1 MSRTRVHAD
10 RVLTNTELSRRHD
23 DVAAAIDAE
32 MSEAFAG
39 VDKKR
44 KARASK
50 SLRSFIDTYM
60 VGFVLEEKP
69 SPKTYEAIDELER
82 ALLDNRPV
90 QIQLP
95 RGSGKTTLASIAVLY
110 LLSTARRKFAVIVS
124 QNARSATNILADIW
138 RMVIEESPY
147 SQDFPEMAKPFQL
160 CNGAYR
166 RRQTFRGIST
176 ALTKNATTIVF
187 PRLTDEDGD
196 DIPTSGAAIATRGIG
211 SGIRG
216 LKFPQPT
223 GRPDCVLLDDLL
235 DAKSAA
241 SEDTNEKLLS
251 IIRKDIFNLS
261 SGKKLGICM
270 TSTPLLP
277 DDLTDRIR
285 QDKAWKTIR
294 YPAIIRYP
302 SDILKHP
309 EDGLWHRYFEIF
321 DDENQSDRK
330 HSESLKFYKANKAK
344 MDEGAEIFQ
353 DRFKKS
359 DGHISGLQALLEKRH
374 VIGNAAFQA
383 EMQLAPIKYSL
394 ALDIMPKDVIKN
406 ETEDAEGVIPDGFRF
421 AVASSDLNLSF
432 CISTTI
438 VAFKADGS
446 AHVVKHIFRKC
457 GIAGRVADAAYNA
470 AVYEILVTHGKE
482 IVALGIPIKGWAI
495 DCNGLP
501 FEAVTSFAAH
511 SRKLCGIEACGFVGR
526 ASHFFNPNSRGR
538 LRTEIARTVLCGDAQ
553 EIAKAGTGR
562 RWVTWDSD
570 HYRERVHT
578 GFLKSAGN
586 AGAITLYKG
595 EDGEHRDYASQIC
608 AEKLKLKRTRSDGRT
623 EYQWKSTGDHDML
636 DSTAQAFACAAQ
648 FGISGGNFAAALSQ
662 SRTMKTTDVKS
673 VSPTRQRRKGRRRVT
688 FV

>member
-1 MSRTRVHAD
+1 MSKRRIYED
-10 RVLTNTELSRRHD
+10 RNLTGAEAKRRHD
-23 DVAAAIDAE
+23 DLCASIDGDLN
-32 MSEAFAG
+32 EAFKSID
-39 VDKKR
+39 VKR
-44 KARASK
+44 KETASK
-50 SLRSFIDTYM
+50 TLRAFIDTYM

-69 SPKTYEAIDELER
+69 SKMTYKAIDELEN

-196 DIPTSGAAIATRGIG
+196 DIPTSGAAICTRGIT

-241 SEDTNEKLLS
+241 SEETNEKLLS

-285 QDKAWKTIR
+285 NDKAWKTIR
-294 YPAIIRYP
+294 YPAIIHYP
-302 SDILKHP
+302 NDILKHP
-309 EDGLWHRYFEIF
+309 ENGLWHRYFEIF
-321 DDENQSDRK
+321 DDENQQDRK
-330 HSESLKFYKANKAK
+330 HTESLRFYRSHKKE

-374 VIGNAAFQA
+374 VIGSSAFQA
-383 EMQLAPIKYSL
+383 EMQLAPVKYSL
-394 ALDIMPKDVIKN
+394 ALDILPKDILEN
-406 ETEDAEGVIPDGFRF
+406 ETENAEGEIPDGFQF

-438 VAFKADGS
+438 TAFKADGS
-446 AHVVKHIFRKC
+446 AHILKHIFRKC
-457 GIAGRVADAAYNA
+457 GIMGRVADAAYNA
-470 AVYEILVTHGKE
+470 AVYEVLVTHGKE
-482 IVALGIPIKGWAI
+482 IASLGIPIKGWAI

-501 FEAVTSFAAH
+501 FEAVTSFA
-511 SRKLCGIEACGFVGR
+511 SNSKKLCGIEACGFVGR
-526 ASHFFNPNSRGR
+526 ASHFFNPNTKSR
-538 LRTEIARTVLCGDAQ
+538 LRSEIARTVLCGDAQ
-553 EIAKAGTGR
+553 EIAKPGTGK
-562 RWVTWDSD
+562 RWVAWDSD
-570 HYRERVHT
+570 FYRERVHV
-578 GFLKSAGN
+578 GFLRSVGN
-586 AGAITLYKG
+586 AGAITLYHG
-595 EDGEHRDYASQIC
+595 EDGEHRDFAAQIC
-608 AEKLKLKRTRSDGRT
+608 AEKLKLKRTRSDGKT
-623 EYQWKSTGDHDML
+623 EYTWKTTGDHDMY
-636 DSTAQAFACAAQ
+636 DSTAQAFAAAAQ
-648 FGISGGNFAAALSQ
+648 FGITGENFTAVINSKSL
-662 SRTMKTTDVKS
+662 KTTDIKS
-673 VSPTRQRRKGRRRVT
+673 ISPLRQRRRKFKRRIS

>member
-1 MSRTRVHAD
+1 MSKRRIYED
-10 RVLTNTELSRRHD
+10 RNLTGTEAKRRHD
-23 DVAAAIDAE
+23 DLCASIDNE
-32 MSEAFAG
+32 LYEAFKN
-39 VDKKR
+39 VDIKR
-44 KARASK
+44 KEAASR
-50 SLRSFIDTYM
+50 SLKSFIDAYM
-60 VGFVLEEKP
+60 LGFVLEEKP
-69 SPKTYEAIDELER
+69 SEMTYKAIDELEK

-138 RMVIEESPY
+138 RMIIEESPY
-147 SQDFPEMAKPFQL
+147 SQDFPEMSKPFQI

-166 RRQTFRGIST
+166 RRQTYRGVST
-176 ALTKNATTIVF
+176 ALTKNASTIVF

-241 SEDTNEKLLS
+241 SEETNEKLLS

-294 YPAIIRYP
+294 YPAIIHYP
-302 SDILKHP
+302 TDILRHP

-321 DDENQSDRK
+321 DDENQQDKK
-330 HSESLKFYKANKAK
+330 HIESLKFYRENRTK
-344 MDEGAEIFQ
+344 MDEGAELFQ

-394 ALDIMPKDVIKN
+394 ALDIMPKDVLKN
-406 ETEDAEGVIPDGFRF
+406 ETEDAEGVMPDGYQF

-438 VAFKADGS
+438 VAFKSDGS
-446 AHVVKHIFRKC
+446 AHLLKHIFRKC
-457 GIAGRVADAAYNA
+457 GIMGRVADAAYNA
-470 AVYEILVTHGKE
+470 ETYETLVQHGRE
-482 IVALGIPIKGWAI
+482 IASLGIPIKGWAI

-501 FEAVTSFAAH
+501 FEAVTSFAAN

-553 EIAKAGTGR
+553 EIAKAGTGK
-562 RWVTWDSD
+562 RWVQWDSD
-570 HYRERVHT
+570 FYREKVHV
-578 GFLKSAGN
+578 GFLRSIGN
-586 AGAITLYKG
+586 AGAVTLYHG
-595 EDGEHRDYASQIC
+595 EEGEHRDYAAQIC
-608 AEKLKLKRTRSDGRT
+608 AEKLKFKRTRSDGRT
-623 EYQWKSTGDHDML
+623 EYTWKSSGDHDML

-648 FGISGGNFAAALSQ
+648 FGISGANFTAALTQ
-662 SRTMKTTDVKS
+662 SKSLKTTDVKA
-673 VSPTRQRRKGRRRVT
+673 VSPLRQRRRRKRIT